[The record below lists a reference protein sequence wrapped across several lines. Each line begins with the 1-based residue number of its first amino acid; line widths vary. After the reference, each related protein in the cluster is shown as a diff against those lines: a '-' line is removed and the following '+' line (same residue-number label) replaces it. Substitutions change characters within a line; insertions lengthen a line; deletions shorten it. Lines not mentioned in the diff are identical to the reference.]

1 MAPTFSHY
9 WLFMTIW
16 SNELHLQQTW
26 HCIFLPKFF
35 DFTNRRIKAK
45 VSNKGFKQ
53 TPIPF
58 QFPFCK
64 VRLMMPCHVSDK
76 SLWGAVT
83 SNTPFE
89 GPWRHALCPVDPTRD
104 IFYLAGIQRRGKIDT
119 CLLYNHVCCV
129 CYDHHHDTNTFY
141 EEHPIITYALTK
153 I

>member
-26 HCIFLPKFF
+26 HCIFLPKYF

-45 VSNKGFKQ
+45 VSNKGFKH

-141 EEHPIITYALTK
+141 EEHPIITNALTK